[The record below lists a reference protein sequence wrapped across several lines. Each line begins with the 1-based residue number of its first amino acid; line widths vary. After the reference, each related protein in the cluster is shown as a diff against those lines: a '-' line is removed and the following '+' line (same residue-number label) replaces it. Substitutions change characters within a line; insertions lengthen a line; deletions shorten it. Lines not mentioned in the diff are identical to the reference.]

1 MNLISPSF
9 SENCFC
15 FSYMQLCLYQLL
27 TCMHVYG
34 KEIIAIAARQQDRR
48 DHFMWQCE
56 LVFKIITFKF

>member
-1 MNLISPSF
+1 
-9 SENCFC
+9 
-15 FSYMQLCLYQLL
+15 MQLCLYQLL

-34 KEIIAIAARQQDRR
+34 KEIIATAARQQDRR

>member
-9 SENCFC
+9 GESCFGATV
-15 FSYMQLCLYQLL
+15 FIS
-27 TCMHVYG
+27 TCMHVNG

-56 LVFKIITFKF
+56 LVFKLITFKF